1 MVLMFILIPFVV
13 KHVVAPL
20 ALVAIGFGLGRIKNQ
35 AKLAAAATVVSNVEN
50 AVNGVVS
57 TVKAD
62 ATNIAATAATDA
74 GKVGAA
80 IITDSAKL

>member
-1 MVLMFILIPFVV
+1 MLILIPFVL

-20 ALVAIGFGLGRIKNQ
+20 AILAAGFGLGRIKNK
-35 AKLAAAATVVSNVEN
+35 AKLAAAAAVVSNVEN

-62 ATNIAATAATDA
+62 ATKVAATAATDA